1 MPTIVSVAKRQKTG
15 LNKKVA
21 YVQRVLTYSKIDFDT
36 FLQHVSADSGLSE
49 AVASVAVG
57 AINKQ
62 IMQMLFNGH
71 SFPIGNLF
79 YLRYSFNCKE
89 KNNAADLTARDIY
102 RRRILARPAK
112 NFSEDLKSVRKEIVV
127 QN

>member
-1 MPTIVSVAKRQKTG
+1 MPGIVSVAKKQKVG
-15 LNKKVA
+15 INKNVA
-21 YVQRVLTYSKIDFDT
+21 YVQRVLTYSKISFDD

-89 KNNAADLTARDIY
+89 KSNIEDLTARDIY

-112 NFSEDLKSVRKEIVV
+112 DFSEDLKSVRKEIVIED
-127 QN
+127 